1 MLIINDLSVR
11 FTADDASQLA
21 VNRLS
26 LAVGQ
31 GETVALVGESGS
43 GKSVTALTILRLLES
58 VAKVEMEGA
67 ILFQGQDL
75 LQMGPEAIRRIR
87 GNRIAMVFQEPMTS
101 LNPVYPV
108 GSQLLEPLLLHQALS
123 ADAAKSTA
131 IRLLDRCGI
140 EKPDLKFNH
149 FPHQLSGGQRQRVM
163 LAMALACRPDLLI
176 ADEPT
181 TALDVTVQAQ
191 ILALIQELQA
201 EMGMALL
208 LITHDLVM
216 VQKIASQVSIMRQGE
231 VVESGPTARIFSTPE
246 TAYTKELLASMPS
259 GNQTISN
266 NEKIIISAQNITVD
280 FHEKAVLF
288 QPARLSTRAVDQV
301 TIAIREGT
309 TYGIVGE
316 SGSGKS
322 TLGLALLRLLKATG
336 TISYHGVDLLACSG
350 KALRR
355 QRRDL
360 QIVFQ
365 DPFSSLSPRQTIGQ
379 IVAEGLLVHEPG
391 MNRHEREELVARAL
405 TEVGLLPS
413 MISRYPHEF
422 SGGQRQRIAIARAII
437 LKPKFLVLD
446 EPTSALDMTIQAQII
461 ALLRDLQARFQMT
474 YLFISHDLR
483 AIRALADDL
492 AVMHRGRIV
501 EQGRADAIFA
511 APQHPYTKA
520 LLAAAFLNGVEQDRS
535 EEVQT
540 VLPPR

>member
-1 MLIINDLSVR
+1 MLNVR
-11 FTADDASQLA
+11 NLTIRFSADDSQPNA
-21 VNRLS
+21 VKGLTLTVNK
-26 LAVGQ
+26 

-58 VAKVEMEGA
+58 VARVEMAGE

-75 LQMGPEAIRRIR
+75 LKLNQQAMRRIR

-108 GSQLLEPLLLHQALS
+108 GSQLLEPLLLHQGMDQS
-123 ADAAKSTA
+123 AAKAEA
-131 IRLLDRCGI
+131 IRLLERCGI
-140 EKPDLKFNH
+140 QEPEVKFHH

-181 TALDVTVQAQ
+181 TALDVTIQAQ
-191 ILALIQELQA
+191 ILKLIQELQA

-216 VQKIASQVSIMRQGE
+216 VERIASRVTIMRQGE
-231 VVESGPTARIFSTPE
+231 VVEEGETGRIFSAPQ
-246 TAYTKELLASMPS
+246 ADYTKELLASRPQGLQS
-259 GNQTISN
+259 VNSN
-266 NEKIIISAQNITVD
+266 EQIIISAHNLTVD
-280 FHEKAVLF
+280 FFEKTALF
-288 QPARLSTRAVDQV
+288 RRPRRATRAVDRV
-301 TIAIREGT
+301 TLDIREGT

-322 TLGLALLRLLKATG
+322 TLGLALLRLQKATG
-336 TISYHGVDLLACSG
+336 AIRYQAHDLLALSPRE
-350 KALRR
+350 LRR
-355 QRRDL
+355 LRRDL

-365 DPFSSLSPRQTIGQ
+365 DPFSSLSPRQTIGE
-379 IVAEGLLVHEPG
+379 IVSEGLWVHEPHQK
-391 MNRHEREELVARAL
+391 RAEVAALVVQAL
-405 TEVGLLPS
+405 AEVGLDPS
-413 MISRYPHEF
+413 LTQRYPHEF

-461 ALLRDLQARFQMT
+461 ALLRALQVRHGMT

-492 AVMHRGRIV
+492 AVMQQGQIV
-501 EQGRADAIFA
+501 EQGRAAEIFA
-511 APQHPYTKA
+511 APRHPYTRA
-520 LLAAAFLNGVEQDRS
+520 LLAAAFLNGTEAEQG
-535 EEVQT
+535 
-540 VLPPR
+540 

>member
-1 MLIINDLSVR
+1 MLVINNLTVR
-11 FTADDASQLA
+11 FTSDQTSQPA
-21 VNRLS
+21 VKQLS
-26 LAVGQ
+26 LSVGQ

-58 VAKVEMEGA
+58 VAQVEMEGA

-75 LQMGPEAIRRIR
+75 LRLGPEAIRRIR

-108 GSQLLEPLLLHQALS
+108 GSQLVEPLLLHQALT
-123 ADAAKSTA
+123 ADAAKIEA

-140 EKPDLKFNH
+140 QEPDRKFNH

-163 LAMALACRPDLLI
+163 LAMALACRPALLI

-191 ILALIQELQA
+191 ILSLIQELQA

-216 VQKIASQVSIMRQGE
+216 VKKIASQVSIMRQGE
-231 VVESGPTARIFSTPE
+231 VLEAGPTYKIFTAPE
-246 TAYTKELLASMPS
+246 TAYTKELLASMPK
-259 GNQTISN
+259 GNQTIN
-266 NEKIIISAQNITVD
+266 TNEKIIISGQEITVD
-280 FHEKAVLF
+280 FHEKAALF
-288 QPARLSTRAVDQV
+288 RRPRLATRAVDRV

-322 TLGLALLRLLKATG
+322 TLGLALLRLLKAAG
-336 TISYHGVDLLACSG
+336 SISYNGVDLLACSG
-350 KALRR
+350 RALRR

-379 IVAEGLLVHEPG
+379 IVMEGLQVHEPG
-391 MNRHEREELVARAL
+391 MKRGERTARVAQAL
-405 TEVGLLPS
+405 MEVGLEPS
-413 MISRYPHEF
+413 MINRYPHEF

-461 ALLRDLQARFQMT
+461 ALLRELQARFQMT

-492 AVMHRGRIV
+492 AVMHQGRIV

-520 LLAAAFLNGVEQDRS
+520 LLAAAFLHDVERGRGDEGRPGS
-535 EEVQT
+535 T
-540 VLPPR
+540 WS

>member
-1 MLIINDLSVR
+1 MLTIKELSVR
-11 FTADDASQLA
+11 FSADIAAPPA
-21 VNRLS
+21 VHRLS

-58 VAKVEMEGA
+58 VATVEMEGS

-75 LQMGPEAIRRIR
+75 LRLDTEAMRRIR

-108 GSQLLEPLLLHQALS
+108 GTQLVEPLMLHQALG
-123 ADAAKSTA
+123 ADAAKAEA

-140 EKPDLKFNH
+140 DKAAVKFRH

-216 VQKIASQVSIMRQGE
+216 VRKIASHVSIMRQGE
-231 VVESGPTARIFSTPE
+231 VVESGPTDKIFTTPE

-259 GNQTISN
+259 GNQTVNS
-266 NEKIIISAQNITVD
+266 NEKIVISAQNITVD
-280 FHEKAVLF
+280 FHEKAAIF
-288 QPARLSTRAVDQV
+288 RPARISTRAVDHV
-301 TIAIREGT
+301 SMTIREGT

-322 TLGLALLRLLKATG
+322 TLGLALLRLLKAEG
-336 TISYHGVDLLACSG
+336 AINYNGVDLLSCSG

-355 QRRDL
+355 HRRDL

-379 IVAEGLLVHEPG
+379 IVMEGLQVHEPR
-391 MNRHEREELVARAL
+391 MNKHERERLLAQAL
-405 TEVGLLPS
+405 TEVGLTS
-413 MISRYPHEF
+413 AMSNRYPHEF

-461 ALLRDLQARFQMT
+461 ALLRDLQTRFRMT

-483 AIRALADDL
+483 AVRALADDL
-492 AVMHRGRIV
+492 AVMRKGQIV
-501 EQGRADAIFA
+501 EQGRADTIFA
-511 APQHPYTKA
+511 APRHPYTKA
-520 LLAAAFLNGVEQDRS
+520 LLAAAFLN
-535 EEVQT
+535 EVT
-540 VLPPR
+540 

>member
-1 MLIINDLSVR
+1 MVR
-11 FTADDASQLA
+11 
-21 VNRLS
+21 
-26 LAVGQ
+26 
-31 GETVALVGESGS
+31 
-43 GKSVTALTILRLLES
+43 
-58 VAKVEMEGA
+58 
-67 ILFQGQDL
+67 
-75 LQMGPEAIRRIR
+75 
-87 GNRIAMVFQEPMTS
+87 
-101 LNPVYPV
+101 
-108 GSQLLEPLLLHQALS
+108 
-123 ADAAKSTA
+123 
-131 IRLLDRCGI
+131 
-140 EKPDLKFNH
+140 
-149 FPHQLSGGQRQRVM
+149 
-163 LAMALACRPDLLI
+163 
-176 ADEPT
+176 
-181 TALDVTVQAQ
+181 
-191 ILALIQELQA
+191 
-201 EMGMALL
+201 
-208 LITHDLVM
+208 
-216 VQKIASQVSIMRQGE
+216 KIAGQVSIMRQGE
-231 VVESGPTARIFSTPE
+231 VVESGPTARIFTTPE

-259 GNQTISN
+259 GNQTINN

-280 FHEKAVLF
+280 FHEKASLF
-288 QPARLSTRAVDQV
+288 RPARLSTRAVDQV

-322 TLGLALLRLLKATG
+322 TLGLALLRLLKAEG
-336 TISYHGVDLLACSG
+336 SISYHGVDLLACSG

-391 MNRHEREELVARAL
+391 KKRQEREELVARAL

-413 MISRYPHEF
+413 MINRYPHEF

-461 ALLRDLQARFQMT
+461 ALLRELQARFQMT

-492 AVMHRGRIV
+492 AVMHRGAIV

-520 LLAAAFLNGVEQDRS
+520 LLAAAFLNEVKKDRS
-535 EEVQT
+535 EEAHT